1 MIDRF
6 GRDITYI
13 RVSITKKCNLRC
25 IYCMP
30 EKIDI
35 EDYQDLMKYEDILS
49 VVKASQKLGI
59 KKVRYTGGEPLIYKN
74 IEKLIYETSE
84 INGIED
90 ISITTNGILLCD
102 MAKELKNSGLKRVN
116 ISLDS
121 LNENK
126 FRTITGGGN
135 LKKVLSAVDV
145 CVNLGFTP
153 VKLNTVII
161 RGINDDEIR
170 NIAYLTKD
178 IPVDVRFIE
187 LMPIGEGIK
196 YYQNG
201 FMNSEE
207 TMNKIPG
214 LIPIKSER
222 SSTAAI
228 YKLQRSLGTI
238 GFISP
243 LSSKFCSDCNRIRLT
258 SDGKIKPC
266 LHSETEINL
275 MEHIKDEALLELELR
290 KAIYNKQSGHNL
302 AQNGRSLSKRAMYEI
317 GG

>member
-1 MIDRF
+1 MIDRC
-6 GRDITYI
+6 GRNITYI
-13 RVSITKKCNLRC
+13 RVSVTKKCNLRC

-30 EKIDI
+30 EKIDT
-35 EDYQDLMKYEDILS
+35 ERHKDSMGYEDILN
-49 VVKASQKLGI
+49 VIKVSQKLGI
-59 KKVRYTGGEPLIYKN
+59 KKVRYTGGEPLTYKD
-74 IEKLIYETSE
+74 IDKLIYETSV

-90 ISITTNGILLCD
+90 ISITTNGILLGD
-102 MAKELKNSGLKRVN
+102 MAKNLKSSGLKRVN

-121 LNENK
+121 LDEKK
-126 FRTITGGGN
+126 FRLITGGGN
-135 LKKVLSAVDV
+135 LRKVLSAIDI
-145 CVNLGFTP
+145 CLKLGVTP

-161 RGINDDEIR
+161 RGVNDEEIR

-178 IPVDVRFIE
+178 IPVHVRFIE

-196 YYQNG
+196 YYEKG

-207 TMNKIPG
+207 AMDKIPG
-214 LIPIKSER
+214 LMPIKSER

-228 YKLQRSLGTI
+228 YRLSNSAGTI

-258 SDGKIKPC
+258 SDGRIKPC

-275 MEHIKDEALLELELR
+275 MEYIRNEAQLELELK
-290 KAIYNKQSGHNL
+290 KAIYNKESRHNL
-302 AQNGRSLSKRAMYEI
+302 AQDGKSLSKRAMYEI

>member
-6 GRDITYI
+6 GRNITYI
-13 RVSITKKCNLRC
+13 RVSVTKKCNLRC
-25 IYCMP
+25 AYCMP
-30 EKIDI
+30 EKIDM
-35 EDYQDLMKYEDILS
+35 EDYQDLMKYEDILN

-74 IEKLIYETSE
+74 IEKLIYETSG

-90 ISITTNGILLCD
+90 ISITTNGMLLCD

-121 LNENK
+121 LNEKK

-135 LKKVLSAVDV
+135 LKKVLSAVDI
-145 CVNLGFTP
+145 CVKLGFTP

-196 YYQNG
+196 YYQSG

-207 TMNKIPG
+207 TMDKIPG
-214 LIPIKSER
+214 LIPVKSER

-228 YKLQRSLGTI
+228 YKLQNSLGTI

-275 MEHIKDEALLELELR
+275 MEYIKDESLLELELK

-302 AQNGRSLSKRAMYEI
+302 VRDGRSLSKRAMYEI

>member
-1 MIDRF
+1 
-6 GRDITYI
+6 
-13 RVSITKKCNLRC
+13 
-25 IYCMP
+25 MP
-30 EKIDI
+30 EKIDT
-35 EDYQDLMKYEDILS
+35 EDYHDVIKYEDILS
-49 VVKASQKLGI
+49 IVKASQKLGI

-74 IEKLIYETSE
+74 IEKLIYETSK

-90 ISITTNGILLCD
+90 ISITTNGMLLCD

-121 LNENK
+121 LNEKK
-126 FRTITGGGN
+126 FRNITGGGN
-135 LKKVLSAVDV
+135 LKKVLSAVDI
-145 CVNLGFTP
+145 CVKLGFTP

-170 NIAYLTKD
+170 DIAYLTKD
-178 IPVDVRFIE
+178 VPVDVRFIE

-196 YYQNG
+196 YFQSG

-207 TMNKIPG
+207 TMDKIPG
-214 LIPIKSER
+214 LIPVKSER

-228 YKLQRSLGTI
+228 YKLQNSLGTI

-243 LSSKFCSDCNRIRLT
+243 LSSKFCRDCNRIRLT

-275 MEHIKDEALLELELR
+275 MEYIKDEALLELELK

-302 AQNGRSLSKRAMYEI
+302 VRDGRSLSKRAMYEI